1 MSARPGILVDV
12 RRPADG
18 GVSPNRYVAV
28 ISAEIRCHWPPR
40 ATAAEVEGVLAEAYL
55 QAVMAAREERVAR

>member
-40 ATAAEVEGVLAEAYL
+40 ATEKEIIDVLEEVVEQALAAV
-55 QAVMAAREERVAR
+55 REERAQ